1 MSDNSVS
8 SETVTLGDWIVTMIL
23 SGIPIVGLIMIL
35 VWAFGGGAKP
45 SKKNYARAVIIMAI
59 IGIVLGIVFG
69 IIFSILFAGFFTAL
83 SDSISSSYSY

>member
-8 SETVTLGDWIVTMIL
+8 SETVSLGDWIVTMIL

-45 SKKNYARAVIIMAI
+45 SKKNYARALIIVAL
-59 IGIVLGIVFG
+59 IGIVLGI
-69 IIFSILFAGFFTAL
+69 ISSILFASFFAAFANN
-83 SDSISSSYSY
+83 ISNSYSY

>member
-8 SETVTLGDWIVTMIL
+8 SETVSLGDWIVTMIL

-45 SKKNYARAVIIMAI
+45 SKKNYARAFIIVAL
-59 IGIVLGIVFG
+59 IGIVLGI
-69 IIFSILFAGFFTAL
+69 ISSILFAGIFATIANN
-83 SDSISSSYSY
+83 ISSSYSY

>member
-8 SETVTLGDWIVTMIL
+8 NETVSLGDWIVTMIL

-45 SKKNYARAVIIMAI
+45 SKKNYARALIIMAL
-59 IGIVLGIVFG
+59 IGIVLGI
-69 IIFSILFAGFFTAL
+69 ISSILFASFFAAFANN
-83 SDSISSSYSY
+83 ISNSYSY

>member
-8 SETVTLGDWIVTMIL
+8 SETVSLGDWIVTMIL

-45 SKKNYARAVIIMAI
+45 SKKNYARALIIMAL
-59 IGIVLGIVFG
+59 IGIVLGI
-69 IIFSILFAGFFTAL
+69 ISSILFAGAIAAF
-83 SDSISSSYSY
+83 SQNISSSYSY

>member
-8 SETVTLGDWIVTMIL
+8 SETVSLGDWIVTMIL

-45 SKKNYARAVIIMAI
+45 SKKNYARALIIMAL
-59 IGIVLGIVFG
+59 IGIVLGI
-69 IIFSILFAGFFTAL
+69 ISSILFASFFAAFANN
-83 SDSISSSYSY
+83 ISNSYSY

>member
-8 SETVTLGDWIVTMIL
+8 NETVSLGDWIVTMIL

-45 SKKNYARAVIIMAI
+45 SKKNYARALIIMAL
-59 IGIVLGIVFG
+59 IGIVLGI
-69 IIFSILFAGFFTAL
+69 ISSILFAGAIAAF
-83 SDSISSSYSY
+83 SQNISSSYSY

>member
-8 SETVTLGDWIVTMIL
+8 SETVSLGDWIVTMIL

-45 SKKNYARAVIIMAI
+45 SKKNYARALIIVAL
-59 IGIVLGIVFG
+59 IGIVLGI
-69 IIFSILFAGFFTAL
+69 ISSILFAGIFATIANN
-83 SDSISSSYSY
+83 ISSSYSY

>member
-8 SETVTLGDWIVTMIL
+8 SETVSLGDWIVTMIL

-45 SKKNYARAVIIMAI
+45 SKKNYARALIIMAI
-59 IGIVLGIVFG
+59 VGIVLS
-69 IIFSILFAGFFTAL
+69 IIISILFAGAIAAFSQNF
-83 SDSISSSYSY
+83 SSSYSY

>member
-8 SETVTLGDWIVTMIL
+8 SETVSLGDWIVTMIL

-45 SKKNYARAVIIMAI
+45 SKKNYARALIIMAL
-59 IGIVLGIVFG
+59 IGIVLGI
-69 IIFSILFAGFFTAL
+69 ISSILFAGIFA
-83 SDSISSSYSY
+83 SIADNISSSYSY

>member
-45 SKKNYARAVIIMAI
+45 SKKNYARALIIMAL
-59 IGIVLGIVFG
+59 IGIVLGI
-69 IIFSILFAGFFTAL
+69 ISSILFAGIFA
-83 SDSISSSYSY
+83 SIADNISSSYSY